1 MLSREW
7 TVGLEIDSVV
17 NREDGEDCLAK
28 GIKERGQENEGKGQG
43 LKKKKRKILDG
54 DQIEY
59 ILKTKLRIFLKYI

>member
-43 LKKKKRKILDG
+43 LKKKKKEDFRW
-54 DQIEY
+54 
-59 ILKTKLRIFLKYI
+59 